1 MLHAAALVCNF
12 GINELLLHR
21 NENTA
26 LCSTGGTAA
35 EMCGYGKSDSDY
47 RVIGCVM

>member
-1 MLHAAALVCNF
+1 MIHAAALIFNF

-21 NENTA
+21 NENTV

-35 EMCGYGKSDSDY
+35 AMSGYGKTDCDY
-47 RVIGCVM
+47 RVTVCVK